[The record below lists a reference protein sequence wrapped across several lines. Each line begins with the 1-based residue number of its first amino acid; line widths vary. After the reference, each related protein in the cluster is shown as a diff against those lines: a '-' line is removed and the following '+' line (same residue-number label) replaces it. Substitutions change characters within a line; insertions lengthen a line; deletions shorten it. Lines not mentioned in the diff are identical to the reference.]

1 MTTNDLETRRT
12 MMPVQIRAT
21 TNENEEPVIEGYALK
36 YDKPSEILGG
46 FTRFI
51 ERIAPGALDG
61 ADMSNVVAT
70 INHDQNQVLGR
81 SGVNLTLTLDEIGL
95 KFTVIPTDTSFA
107 RDLITN
113 IKAGVINQCSFAFTV
128 APDDDAQDW
137 VDSTRD
143 GVDYERTIRKIDH
156 LFDVSIV
163 TTPAYPD
170 TEAKVGE
177 RSINLVK
184 RMQNDKEKDDTQHKR
199 KQMLRELERQEL
211 LDSLKG
217 GD

>member
-1 MTTNDLETRRT
+1 
-12 MMPVQIRAT
+12 MPVQIRAT

-81 SGVNLTLTLDEIGL
+81 SGVNLNLTLDEIGL

-137 VDSTRD
+137 IDSTRD

-184 RMQNDKEKDDTQHKR
+184 RMQNDKEKDATQHKR

>member
-1 MTTNDLETRRT
+1 
-12 MMPVQIRAT
+12 MPVQIRAT

-81 SGVNLTLTLDEIGL
+81 SGVNLDLTLDEIGL

-137 VDSTRD
+137 IDSTRD

-184 RMQNDKEKDDTQHKR
+184 RMQNDKEKDATQHKR

>member
-1 MTTNDLETRRT
+1 
-12 MMPVQIRAT
+12 MPVQIRAT

-81 SGVNLTLTLDEIGL
+81 SGVNLNLTLDEIGL

-184 RMQNDKEKDDTQHKR
+184 RMQNDKEKDATQHKR

>member
-1 MTTNDLETRRT
+1 
-12 MMPVQIRAT
+12 MPVQIRAT

-81 SGVNLTLTLDEIGL
+81 SGVNLNLTLDEIGL
-95 KFTVIPTDTSFA
+95 KFTIIPTDTSFA

-184 RMQNDKEKDDTQHKR
+184 RMQNDKEKDATQHKR
-199 KQMLRELERQEL
+199 KQMLRELERKEL

>member
-1 MTTNDLETRRT
+1 
-12 MMPVQIRAT
+12 MPVQIRAT

-184 RMQNDKEKDDTQHKR
+184 RMQNDKEKDATQHKR

>member
-1 MTTNDLETRRT
+1 

-184 RMQNDKEKDDTQHKR
+184 RMQNDKEKDATQHKR

>member
-1 MTTNDLETRRT
+1 

-46 FTRFI
+46 FTRFV
-51 ERIAPGALDG
+51 ERIAPGALDS

-81 SGVNLTLTLDEIGL
+81 SGVNLNLTLDEIGL

-184 RMQNDKEKDDTQHKR
+184 RMQNDKEKDATQHKR

>member
-1 MTTNDLETRRT
+1 
-12 MMPVQIRAT
+12 MPVQIRAT

-81 SGVNLTLTLDEIGL
+81 SGVNLNLTLDEIGL
-95 KFTVIPTDTSFA
+95 KFTIIPTDTSFA

-184 RMQNDKEKDDTQHKR
+184 RMQNDKEKDATQHKR

>member
-46 FTRFI
+46 FTRFV
-51 ERIAPGALDG
+51 ERIAPGALDS

-81 SGVNLTLTLDEIGL
+81 SGVNLNLTLDEIGL

-184 RMQNDKEKDDTQHKR
+184 RMQNDKEKDATQHKR

>member
-1 MTTNDLETRRT
+1 
-12 MMPVQIRAT
+12 MPVQIRAT

-51 ERIAPGALDG
+51 ERIAPGALDS

-81 SGVNLTLTLDEIGL
+81 SGVNLDLTLDEIGL

-137 VDSTRD
+137 IDSTRD

-184 RMQNDKEKDDTQHKR
+184 RMQNDKEKDATQHKR

>member
-1 MTTNDLETRRT
+1 MTSDLETRQMT
-12 MMPVQIRAT
+12 MPVQMRAT
-21 TNENEEPVIEGYALK
+21 TDESDEPVIEGYALK
-36 YDKPSEILGG
+36 YNKPSEILGG

-51 ERIAPGALDG
+51 EHIEPGALDNT
-61 ADMSNVVAT
+61 DMSNVVAT

-81 SGVNLTLTLDEIGL
+81 SGVNLTLTPDKVGL
-95 KFTVIPTDTSFA
+95 KFIVKPTDTTFA

-128 APDDDAQDW
+128 PDNDEAQKW

-143 GVDYERTIRKIDH
+143 GVDYERTIRQIDH
-156 LFDVSIV
+156 LYDVSVV

-170 TEAKVGE
+170 TEAKLGQ
-177 RSINLVK
+177 RSLNMLK
-184 RMQNDKEKDDTQHKR
+184 RMKNEENKSAVQQKR
-199 KQMLRELERQEL
+199 KKMLRNLERQEL
-211 LDSLKG
+211 LDSLEG

>member
-1 MTTNDLETRRT
+1 
-12 MMPVQIRAT
+12 MPVQIRAT

-46 FTRFI
+46 FTRFV
-51 ERIAPGALDG
+51 ERIAPGALDS

-81 SGVNLTLTLDEIGL
+81 SGVNLNLTLDEIGL

-184 RMQNDKEKDDTQHKR
+184 RMQNDKEKDATQHKR

>member
-1 MTTNDLETRRT
+1 

>member
-184 RMQNDKEKDDTQHKR
+184 RMQNDKEKDATQHKR

>member
-1 MTTNDLETRRT
+1 

-81 SGVNLTLTLDEIGL
+81 SGVNLNLTLDEIGL

-184 RMQNDKEKDDTQHKR
+184 RMQNDKEKDATQHKR

>member
-1 MTTNDLETRRT
+1 METRRT